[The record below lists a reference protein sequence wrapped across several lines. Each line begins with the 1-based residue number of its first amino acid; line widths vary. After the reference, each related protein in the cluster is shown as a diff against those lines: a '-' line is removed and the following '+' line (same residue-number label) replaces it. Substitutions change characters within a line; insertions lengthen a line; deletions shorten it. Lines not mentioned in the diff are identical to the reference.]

1 MSRGVTSSRL
11 SFLSSD
17 IRRAE
22 SGRGGAPEGEGR
34 GGARDERQ
42 GLAVGNAP
50 IPRSIDISHAH
61 TRYAQG
67 GSELVCLFD
76 AVVPKC
82 TSVRRQGR
90 CVHGGKE
97 SKESGR
103 PPPLSLTT
111 LP

>member
-11 SFLSSD
+11 SFLSSV

-34 GGARDERQ
+34 AEATDERQ

-50 IPRSIDISHAH
+50 IPRSIDASHVH

-67 GSELVCLFD
+67 GSELVTFSMLWFLNVQACG
-76 AVVPKC
+76 ARGGVYMGA
-82 TSVRRQGR
+82 RRAR
-90 CVHGGKE
+90 
-97 SKESGR
+97 SRR
-103 PPPLSLTT
+103 PPPLSPTT